1 MAKKHTI
8 EEGDSYWDIAAK
20 TWGGDAN
27 TINENRKRLQELNGG
42 KALFAGD
49 SLVLDDTPDGPVS
62 NSKPE
67 PKGIAPKTSAKPGVN
82 GPDGARKPI
91 LPPRSTSGQGGERFA
106 PKPGP
111 AAPKK
116 TGPGIKPPAGI
127 FKTPAPVQLK
137 GAPSLSTQG
146 QGGERFAPK
155 PAAPAKPSLTT
166 SADARRTALANA
178 AKPSSNADSR
188 RAPVG
193 GNASLKSPVSPRRDS
208 VPTGGK
214 AIFSAPKSGSGSFS
228 VTPGKKK

>member
-8 EEGDSYWDIAAK
+8 EDGDSYWAIAEK
-20 TWGGDAN
+20 TWGGDAA
-27 TINENRKRLQELNGG
+27 TINENRKRLQELNAG

-49 SLVLDDTPDGPVS
+49 ELILDDTPDAPQQS
-62 NSKPE
+62 SKPD
-67 PKGIAPKTSAKPGVN
+67 PKGIAPKTGAKPGAN

-127 FKTPAPVQLK
+127 FKTPPALKLK
-137 GAPSLSTQG
+137 GQATPPSTSG
-146 QGGERFAPK
+146 QGGDRFAPK
-155 PAAPAKPSLTT
+155 PAKPASTT
-166 SADARRTALANA
+166 AADARRTSLMNA

-188 RAPVG
+188 RAPVAG
-193 GNASLKSPVSPRRDS
+193 KPTLKAPVAPRRDS
-208 VPTGGK
+208 VPTGKG
-214 AIFSAPKSGSGSFS
+214 IFSAPKSSSGSFS
-228 VTPGKKK
+228 VVPGKKK